1 MDTVVASEVAT
12 SRETDRQLALL
23 TWARTRIDRIASLA
37 NAGERIE
44 DLLDF
49 MAHFTREYFGFQERL
64 LTEAAAQ
71 REYLLERS
79 TAHAEIRSRLAQI
92 YADAANG
99 DPAAAK
105 RLSSLCHELWLD
117 IQTQQDEFSAVLRD
131 GQETPRLRQKPRLDT
146 PPFMAML
153 RFDD

>member
-1 MDTVVASEVAT
+1 MDTAVTSEVAT
-12 SRETDRQLALL
+12 ARETDRQLALL
-23 TWARTRIDRIASLA
+23 TWARTRIDRIASQA
-37 NAGERIE
+37 DAGERIE

-71 REYLLERS
+71 REYLLDRS
-79 TAHAEIRSRLAQI
+79 TAHAEIRGRLAQI
-92 YADAANG
+92 YADAVNG
-99 DPAAAK
+99 DPGAAK
-105 RLSSLCHELWLD
+105 RLSGLCHELWLD

-131 GQETPRLRQKPRLDT
+131 GGQTPRLRQKPRLDT